1 MMPLVTAIV
10 LTHNRKDLV
19 VRAIDS
25 VLVQTY
31 PNIEC
36 VVVDDASNDGT
47 KEMLSV
53 RSDIRYIYIPK
64 EESCGGNHA
73 RNVGIK
79 SAKGE
84 YVAFLDDDDYW
95 LPNKIDKQVA
105 LIKEKGCEVVYG
117 GMRAELVA
125 KDNTIRYEDW
135 APHEG
140 GEGDLSK
147 KILTKIYTTT
157 SGLLVSKSALERVGL
172 FDEKLRY
179 WQEYELVI
187 RLAQISEIYAVHESV
202 FVYRIDEH
210 DSQRLTNK
218 YRTWKDSV
226 AYVHKKHRM
235 LYRSLPYESQA
246 IAMRMY
252 HGEAYYRAKRGG
264 ERKWMKYHQ
273 IMSSILKRVI
283 IVLKKI

>member
-1 MMPLVTAIV
+1 MELVSAII
-10 LTHNRKDLV
+10 TTRNRHQLCQ
-19 VRAIDS
+19 RAIGS
-25 VLVQTY
+25 VFTQTY
-31 PNIEC
+31 PNLEC
-36 VVVDDASNDGT
+36 IVVDDASDEG
-47 KEMLSV
+47 
-53 RSDIRYIYIPK
+53 RYGVWDKDERIKYIFITK
-64 EESCGGNHA
+64 EESSGGNHA

-79 SAKGE
+79 AAKGK

-95 LPNKIDKQVA
+95 IPNKIEKQVA
-105 LIKEKGCEVVYG
+105 LIQKKKCDVVYG

-125 KDNTIRYEDW
+125 KDGSVRYEDW

-147 KILTKIYTTT
+147 KVLTKIYTTT
-157 SGLLVSKSALERVGL
+157 SGLLVTKDALEKVGF